1 MNNLP
6 VEHYVVAALC
16 GLLLGVLVTW
26 LAMRNNKTKRQEHE
40 QLVREFGDYRARVDR
55 HFVDTAEAVDELNR
69 SYQKVVQHLSTGAQ
83 SLMGK
88 EALEEQ
94 LNLRGNKAVTVAYL
108 AYAAQ
113 SAPLSK
119 EEAVSDTVET
129 VVVAEQP
136 VPDAVVPVEAPIEA
150 SLDPVEQEPVSEVP
164 VTDAPPTADVPEKE
178 TPKL

>member
-6 VEHYVVAALC
+6 VEHYVVAAVC

-26 LAMRNNKTKRQEHE
+26 LSMRVNKAKQREHE
-40 QLVREFGDYRARVDR
+40 ELVREFSDYRAKVDR

-88 EALEEQ
+88 EALQEQ
-94 LNLRGNKAVTVAYL
+94 LNLRSNKAVTVAYL
-108 AYAAQ
+108 AAAAQ
-113 SAPLSK
+113 EVRPETVAVAEAEETAEVPPAP
-119 EEAVSDTVET
+119 ET
-129 VVVAEQP
+129 VVP
-136 VPDAVVPVEAPIEA
+136 LDTAP
-150 SLDPVEQEPVSEVP
+150 LDPVEQEPVSAVP

-178 TPKL
+178 MPKS